1 MPEDRA
7 EPRAANAGAPGFVHL
22 HAHSQ
27 YSFLDGAIRVKD
39 LVKRAKEQGSTA
51 VALTDHGNM
60 FGAISFYKACKEA
73 GLKAIL
79 GCELAVAWPGNP
91 SQKDARKDPAS
102 GQGRHMVVLARTEE
116 GYRNLIYL
124 VSQGYVDGKSTEGV
138 PRVDLDLIAGH
149 SKGLVGL
156 SGCMGG
162 VVPQAILEQG
172 EEEGLRVAK
181 RLIDV
186 FEPGH
191 FYLELQ
197 DHGFPEQPI
206 LNGIL
211 RDFSRKLDLPRV
223 ATNDAHYGGRE
234 DAKAHVY
241 LTCIGSGR
249 TIEVAKDDHHGSEE
263 LYLKSPAEMARQFA
277 DDPEAVSNTLRV
289 AESIELKLK
298 LGMPML
304 PTFQVPDGTSLDDY
318 FRHVSREGLARRFVE
333 FTAFGKTVDQ
343 DAYRKRLELELDVI
357 CQMKFP
363 GYFLIVWD
371 FIRYAKDHGIPVGP
385 GRGSGAGS
393 IVAYAL
399 RITDIDPLPY
409 NLLFERF
416 LNPER
421 VTMPDFDIDF
431 CMDKRPLVI
440 DYVAKKYGAT
450 SVGQIATFAELKA
463 KSVLKDVGR
472 TMGISPVE
480 TQRLANL
487 IPMKAPGQ
495 TYTIPESI
503 EREPKL
509 KALIETDPK
518 IAELCT
524 QATKLEGLTRHAGM
538 HAAGVVI
545 SEGPL
550 WDHVP
555 CFTGANGELV
565 TQYYKD
571 DVEAAGLVKFDFL
584 GLKTL
589 TVIDIAQRLI
599 HARPDHQRRVATG
612 GVPFDLNAIAMDDEP
627 TFKLLQSGECKGVFQ
642 LESSGMQSLFKDL
655 KPDGFEDVVAAV
667 ALYRP
672 GPLGSGMV
680 KDFVDCRHGRKPITS
695 LHPLVDEII
704 KPTYGVIVYQEQVM
718 QVAQKLAGYSLGGAD
733 LLRRAMGKKKPEE
746 MAQQKSI
753 FVEGAKGQ
761 GVREEDA
768 VRIFELLEYFA
779 GYGFNKSHSAAYGL
793 ITYQTAFL
801 KAHFPVEF
809 MCASMSADKEKIDKV
824 VRLIA
829 EARAMGITVLSPD
842 INESGVD
849 FSVVY
854 ATPDG
859 VKKETAGRVT
869 AAFSGEKVKDAL
881 SPRIRFGLGAVRGI
895 GEAAIEAILQA
906 RADGPFKDLFDFAA
920 RVDAKK
926 LNKSVL
932 EALIYSGACDAML
945 QPIGVNRPSAIGSVE
960 VALERAR
967 AASKDREAGQSNLF
981 GLFAAATPKSS
992 VGAGASGDRYAEA
1005 APWDLR
1011 ELLVHEKKSL
1021 GFYLSGNPLDRYGH
1035 LSGMQS
1041 TIDVGDQGERAKVR
1055 LAGMVEGYRE
1065 RPIKSGAGGKMA
1077 FFELEDRV
1085 GRIEVK
1091 VRPAQVETY
1100 GAVLTSGEPIAVRG
1114 MVVYD
1119 RRNED
1124 EADET
1129 AAEPTPQILLDE
1141 AVLLGDAIRADTR
1154 AVAIKIA
1161 SERARKELL
1170 SRLADHLRTCRG
1182 GCPVTLTL
1190 VLDDGAEVQLA
1201 LGQDWRVEPS
1211 DAMLAGLERLFGE
1224 KVAELRTAI
1233 G

>member
-1 MPEDRA
+1 MPE
-7 EPRAANAGAPGFVHL
+7 FVHL
-22 HAHSQ
+22 HVHSQ

-73 GLKAIL
+73 GLKALI
-79 GCELAVAWPGNP
+79 GCELNVVA
-91 SQKDARKDPAS
+91 SEQKDARKDPGS
-102 GQGRHMVVLARTEE
+102 GHGRHLLVLARNEV

-124 VSQGYVDGKSTEGV
+124 VSQGFVDGKSQDGI
-138 PRVDLDLIAGH
+138 PRVDLELISQK
-149 SKGLVGL
+149 SKGLLAL
-156 SGCMGG
+156 SGCLGG

-172 EEEGLRVAK
+172 ELEGYRVAGK
-181 RLIDV
+181 LQEI
-186 FEPGH
+186 FEPGA
-191 FYLELQ
+191 FMIEVQ
-197 DHGFPEQPI
+197 EHGFPEQPI
-206 LNGIL
+206 VNSML
-211 RDFSRKLDLPRV
+211 RDIGKKLGAPRV
-223 ATNDAHYGGRE
+223 ATNDAHYGCRD
-234 DAKAHVY
+234 DAPAHLY
-241 LTCIGSGR
+241 LTCIGAGR
-249 TIEVAKDDHHGSEE
+249 TIEVAREDHHGSEE
-263 LYLKSPAEMARQFA
+263 LYLKSPAEMARAFP
-277 DDPEAVSNTLRV
+277 DDPEAVKNTLLA
-289 AESIELKLK
+289 AEMCDLKLK
-298 LGMPML
+298 LGTPML
-304 PTFQVPDGTSLDDY
+304 PNFQVPEGSSIDDY
-318 FRHVSREGLARRFVE
+318 FRHVSREGLEKRFND
-333 FTAFGKTVDQ
+333 FALIGKQVDRSG
-343 DAYRKRLELELDVI
+343 YRARLELELDVI

-371 FIRYAKDHGIPVGP
+371 FIRYAKEHGIPVGP

-399 RITDIDPLPY
+399 QITDIDPIPL

-421 VTMPDFDIDF
+421 VSMPDFDIDF
-431 CMDKRPLVI
+431 CMDKRQRVI
-440 DYVAKKYGAT
+440 DYVAQKYGVT

-509 KALIETDPK
+509 KALIDTDPK

-524 QATKLEGLTRHAGM
+524 QATKLEGLTRQAGM

-589 TVIDIAQRLI
+589 TVLDIADRLI
-599 HARPDHQRRVATG
+599 NARPDVVRSG
-612 GVPFDLNAIAMDDEP
+612 KKFDLSTIPMDDEP
-627 TFKLLQSGECKGVFQ
+627 TFKLLQSGETKGVFQ
-642 LESSGMQSLFKDL
+642 LESSGMQGLFKDL
-655 KPDGFEDVVAAV
+655 KPELFEHVVAAV

-680 KDFVDCRHGRKPITS
+680 KDFVECRHGRKPITS
-695 LHPLVDEII
+695 LHPLVDDII
-704 KPTYGVIVYQEQVM
+704 KPTFGVIVYQEQVM

-746 MAQQKSI
+746 MAKQKST
-753 FVEGAKGQ
+753 FVEGSLAQ
-761 GVREEDA
+761 GVTEADA
-768 VRIFELLEYFA
+768 VRIFELLEFFA

-793 ITYQTAFL
+793 ITYQTAYL
-801 KAHFPVEF
+801 KARYPVEF

-824 VRLIA
+824 VRLVA
-829 EARAMGITVLSPD
+829 ETRAMGITVLPPD

-854 ATPDG
+854 ATPDATTVERG
-859 VKKETAGRVT
+859 A
-869 AAFSGEKVKDAL
+869 KVKDAL

-895 GEAAIEAILQA
+895 GEAAIESILQA

-920 RVDAKK
+920 RVDAKR

-932 EALIYSGACDAML
+932 ESLVHSGACDLML
-945 QPIGVNRPSAIGSVE
+945 QPLSVSRASACASIE
-960 VALERAR
+960 LALERAR

-981 GLFAAATPKSS
+981 GLFAAASASNGGKTSAT
-992 VGAGASGDRYAEA
+992 AGSGDRYTEA
-1005 APWDLR
+1005 PPWDTR
-1011 ELLVHEKKSL
+1011 ELLQHEKKAL
-1021 GFYLSGNPLDRYGH
+1021 GFYLSGHPLDRYGR
-1035 LSGMQS
+1035 LSV
-1041 TIDVGDQGERAKVR
+1041 TTTDAVADEGERAKVK

-1065 RPIKSGAGGKMA
+1065 RLLKGGMGAGGKMA
-1077 FFELEDRV
+1077 FFELEDRM

-1091 VRPAQVETY
+1091 VRPTQVEAY
-1100 GAVLTSGEPIAVRG
+1100 SAVLTSGEPIVVRG

-1124 EADET
+1124 EDESG
-1129 AAEPTPQILLDE
+1129 AEPTPQILLDE
-1141 AVLLGDAIRADTR
+1141 AVLL
-1154 AVAIKIA
+1154 
-1161 SERARKELL
+1161 S
-1170 SRLADHLRTCRG
+1170 DHLRTETRGVAIKLAHERVRKEQLVRLAKLLGECRG
-1182 GCPVTLTL
+1182 GCPVTLTF
-1190 VLDDGAEVQLA
+1190 VLDGGAEVALA
-1201 LGQDWRVEPS
+1201 LGSEYRVEAS
-1211 DAMLAGLERLFGE
+1211 DQMLAGLERLFGE
-1224 KVAELRTAI
+1224 KVVELRTSAN
-1233 G
+1233 